1 MIRHAIR
8 LAATCSIVALAQMP
22 VAAFA
27 ADAAPEAAAAD
38 SGESAPII
46 VTATKRETDLQKT
59 PIAIAVVSSADL
71 EKQHVQS
78 LIDLASGSVPSLRV
92 ATFEARQSA
101 LTVGIR
107 GIVPFDANQTA
118 RDQGVGVYLDGVYLG
133 RQQGLNAAL
142 FDVQR
147 IEVLRGP
154 QGTLFGRN
162 TEGGALSIVTKAPTG
177 EFGGR
182 VEAGIGNYG
191 QRTGEAHIDFP
202 EFNHISIKVDGV
214 YQHQDATVKNPLD
227 SEKGWNYYDRVG
239 GRIQA
244 QWKPVDG
251 FTANISFDKSRDDN
265 TPMYSQLINYN
276 PNNYTVSTLAQIAAN
291 GGKAL
296 PGTISP
302 LSPLVQVTGDK
313 RVKTAAVGV
322 PQQVSTDRT
331 QGIMGNLS
339 YDLNSALTLR
349 SITAWRQVD
358 TDQYDNSGG
367 PERTVFLPNAKFSRY
382 SLSFLD
388 QHQFSQELQLVGS
401 LPQVDFVAGAY
412 YFNEHASEYAAT
424 PSSNLWNADGTGYTV
439 LSPIVTGAVTSS
451 NQGWDNSSLFIQR
464 DSYAKAQ
471 SIAAFAQ
478 ATYTPAGLDQIH
490 LTAGGRYTHDKRD
503 GTLDMVNGVTKDYTF
518 HSRKDRFDPMV
529 TLAFDATPDINLY
542 AKYATGYRAGGA
554 NDRSQT
560 FSAFGPETVKSYEVG
575 AKMMFLDRKVRL
587 NLAGYIMDRDGTQ
600 VDFDNVNNDP
610 TSPYFNLHTQETL
623 NAPGTTKIRGVEA
636 ELNVNPIDHLS
647 MGVSYAYT
655 YTKVPKT
662 LNPFLSTDT
671 NPVYQNVFIV
681 YTPKNAASG
690 FIDYSIPVG
699 AGDESVQFHLD
710 AAYADPQYSFEDE
723 STKTQSSFIVNGR
736 VALAD
741 IPLNDGGSRLT
752 VSLWSRNLFN
762 ETHIYRRSAANS
774 TYTRDPKTGALSYAG
789 VLGDYGNFNPPR
801 TFGVE
806 GTVHF

>member
-27 ADAAPEAAAAD
+27 ADAAAAPEAAAAE
-38 SGESAPII
+38 SGEGAPII

-59 PIAIAVVSSADL
+59 PIAIAVIGSADL

-78 LIDLASGSVPSLRV
+78 LIDLASGTVPSLRV

-202 EFNHISIKVDGV
+202 EFNNISIKVDGV
-214 YQHQDATVKNPLD
+214 YQHQDATVKNPAAGQV
-227 SEKGWNYYDRVG
+227 GWNYYDRVG

-276 PNNYTVSTLAQIAAN
+276 PNNLPVATLAQIAAN
-291 GGKAL
+291 GGKL
-296 PGTISP
+296 PSGTIAP
-302 LSPLVQVTGDK
+302 LSPLVQVSGDK
-313 RVKTAAVGV
+313 RMKTADIGV

-331 QGIMGNLS
+331 QGVMGNLS
-339 YDLNSALTLR
+339 YDLNSDLTLR

-367 PERTVFLPNAKFSRY
+367 AHRTVFLPNTKFSRY
-382 SLSFLD
+382 SLSFLE

-401 LPQVDFVAGAY
+401 LPNLDFVAGGY
-412 YFNEHASEYAAT
+412 YYNEHASENAAT
-424 PSSNLWNADGTGYTV
+424 PSSNQWNADGTGYTT
-439 LSPIVTGAVTSS
+439 LSQNVTGAVTSG
-451 NQGWDNSSLFIQR
+451 NQGWSDDSLFLQR
-464 DSYAKAQ
+464 DSHAKAE
-471 SIAAFAQ
+471 SLAAFAQ
-478 ATYTPAGLDQIH
+478 ATYTPPMLDQVH
-490 LTAGGRYTHDKRD
+490 LTVGARYTHDKRD
-503 GTLDMVNGVTKDYTF
+503 GTLDIVNGAAVDYGF
-518 HSRKDRFDPMV
+518 HYRKDRFDPMV
-529 TLAFDATPDINLY
+529 TLAYDATQDINLY
-542 AKYATGYRAGGA
+542 AKYSTGYRAGGA

-560 FSAFGPETVKSYEVG
+560 FDAFGPETVKSYEVG

-600 VDFDNVNNDP
+600 VDFDNVNTDP
-610 TSPYFNLHTQETL
+610 SSPYFNLHTQETL

-636 ELNVNPIDHLS
+636 ELNVHPIDNLS

-662 LNPFLSTDT
+662 LNPFLSTAT
-671 NPVYQNVFIV
+671 TSVYQNVFIV

-699 AGDESVQFHLD
+699 SRDESVQFHLD
-710 AAYADPQYSFEDE
+710 AAYSGRQYSFEDE
-723 STKTQSSFIVNGR
+723 AVKAQASFIVNGR
-736 VALAD
+736 IALAD
-741 IPLNDGGSRLT
+741 IPMSDNGTKLT
-752 VSLWSRNLFN
+752 VSVWSRNLFN
-762 ETHIYRRSAANS
+762 ETHIYR
-774 TYTRDPKTGALSYAG
+774 LSYANQNT
-789 VLGDYGNFNPPR
+789 LGAYGNFNPPR

-806 GTVHF
+806 GTVRF

>member
-8 LAATCSIVALAQMP
+8 LAATCSIVALSQAP

-27 ADAAPEAAAAD
+27 DEAATIAPAADSAAAAD
-38 SGESAPII
+38 SDGSVPII

-59 PIAIAVVSSADL
+59 PIAIAVIGSADI

-78 LIDLASGSVPSLRV
+78 LIDLASGTVPSLRV

-182 VEAGIGNYG
+182 VSAGLGNYG
-191 QRTGEAHIDFP
+191 QRDGEAHIDFP
-202 EFNHISIKVDGV
+202 EFHNISVKVDGV
-214 YQHQDATVKNPLD
+214 YQHQDATVKNPLAGQT
-227 SEKGWNYYDRVG
+227 GWNYYDRVG

-244 QWKPVDG
+244 QWKPFEG
-251 FTANISFDKSRDDN
+251 LTANISYDKSRDDN

-276 PNNYTVSTLAQIAAN
+276 PNNLTVATLADIASQGGKLKAGQIA
-291 GGKAL
+291 
-296 PGTISP
+296 P
-302 LSPLVQVTGDK
+302 LSPLVQVSGDK
-313 RVKTAAVGV
+313 RMKTADIGV
-322 PQQVSTDRT
+322 PQQPSVDRT
-331 QGIMGNLS
+331 QGVMGNLS
-339 YDLNSALTLR
+339 YDLNPNLTLR
-349 SITAWRQVD
+349 SITAWRDVH

-367 PERTVFLPNAKFSRY
+367 AHRTVFLPNAKFSRY

-388 QHQFSQELQLVGS
+388 QNQFSQELQLVGS
-401 LPQVDFVAGAY
+401 LPHLDFVAGAY
-412 YFNEHASEYAAT
+412 YYNEHASENAAT
-424 PSSNLWNADGTGYTV
+424 PSSNQWNADGSGYTV
-439 LSPIVTGAVTSS
+439 LSPSVSGVVSSS
-451 NQGWDNSSLFIQR
+451 NQGWDDSSLFLQR
-464 DSYAKAQ
+464 DSHAKAQ
-471 SIAAFAQ
+471 SLAAFAQ
-478 ATYTPAGLDQIH
+478 ATYTPAGLDQVH
-490 LTAGGRYTHDKRD
+490 LTAGGRFTHDKRD
-503 GTLDMVNGVTKDYTF
+503 GVLDIVNGAAYDYTF
-518 HSRKDRFDPMV
+518 RYRKDRFDPMV
-529 TLAFDATPDINLY
+529 TLAYDATQDVNLY
-542 AKYATGYRAGGA
+542 AKYSTGYRAGGA

-560 FSAFGPETVKSYEVG
+560 FDAFGPETVKSYEVG

-600 VDFDNVNNDP
+600 VDFDNVNTDP

-636 ELNVNPIDHLS
+636 ELNVHPTHNLTF
-647 MGVSYAYT
+647 GASYAYT
-655 YTKVPKT
+655 YTRVPRT
-662 LNPFLSTDT
+662 LNPFLSTAD

-681 YTPKNAASG
+681 YTPKNAASV
-690 FIDYSIPVG
+690 FADYTVPVG
-699 AGDESVQFHLD
+699 SGDESVQVHLD
-710 AAYADPQYSFEDE
+710 AAYADAQYSFEDE
-723 STKTQSSFIVNGR
+723 DVKAQSSFIVNGR
-736 VALAD
+736 IALAD
-741 IPLNDGGSRLT
+741 IPMSDNGTKLT
-752 VSLWSRNLFN
+752 VSVWSRNLLN
-762 ETHIYRRSAANS
+762 ETHIYR
-774 TYTRDPKTGALSYAG
+774 LSYANANT
-789 VLGDYGNFNPPR
+789 LGAYGNFNPPR

-806 GTVHF
+806 GTVNF